1 MNDREQPTEADSRG
15 AAWMKWMLDTDT
27 CLAIIKRGSGSA
39 IKKLRGKSIGQ
50 VGMSAISLG
59 GFLLERLG
67 ALAARRLS
75 KRLRS
80 LSSLLRSAFDGDA
93 ASRYGSARAS
103 LAKRGT
109 PIGPLDTLIGVPA
122 LKLDLIL
129 VTHNIRQFSKIE
141 GLRLEDWVD

>member
-80 LSSLLRSAFDGDA
+80 LSSPSRSLPSTVLLPQVMATFAPRLRNA
-93 ASRYGSARAS
+93 APR
-103 LAKRGT
+103 
-109 PIGPLDTLIGVPA
+109 LDHSI
-122 LKLDLIL
+122 
-129 VTHNIRQFSKIE
+129 H
-141 GLRLEDWVD
+141 